1 MSSPDR
7 SDSEPESVPSAAEA
21 AEVLEGAG
29 GEIDQ
34 AKKEAAAA
42 QDRFLRTA
50 ADFENFRRRTL
61 REKEELR
68 LFAKSGVLEDL
79 LPVWDN
85 LALALVAAKQPNAD
99 VKTLVGGVEMVLQQ
113 FKAALA
119 GHGLTEINPV
129 GKPFDAHQQE
139 ALSHQPSAE
148 VPEESV
154 MTVVRPGFML
164 NGRLLRPASVVISS
178 GPAKR

>member
-1 MSSPDR
+1 MSSSDR
-7 SDSEPESVPSAAEA
+7 SEPEPDSAADADAAEA
-21 AEVLEGAG
+21 PEGTGTGLER
-29 GEIDQ
+29 
-34 AKKEAAAA
+34 AKQEAAAA
-42 QDRFLRTA
+42 QDRYLRNA

-79 LPVWDN
+79 LPIWDN
-85 LALALVAAKQPNAD
+85 LALALVAAKQPKAD
-99 VKTLVGGVEMVLQQ
+99 MKTIVGGVDMVLQQ

-129 GKPFDAHQQE
+129 GKPFDAHQHE
-139 ALSHQPSAE
+139 ALSHMPSAD

-154 MTVVRPGFML
+154 ITVVRPGFML

-178 GPAKR
+178 GPAK

>member
-1 MSSPDR
+1 MNSPDR

-21 AEVLEGAG
+21 AEAFEGAG

-34 AKKEAAAA
+34 AKQDAAAAA
-42 QDRFLRTA
+42 QDRYLRTA

-85 LALALVAAKQPNAD
+85 LALALVAAKQPTAD

-113 FKAALA
+113 FKTALA
-119 GHGLTEINPV
+119 GHGLTEINPA
-129 GKPFDAHQQE
+129 GKPFDAHQHE
-139 ALSHQPSAE
+139 ALSHQPSAD

-154 MTVVRPGFML
+154 LTVVRPGFML

-178 GPAKR
+178 GPAK

>member
-1 MSSPDR
+1 MSSSDR
-7 SDSEPESVPSAAEA
+7 SESEPDSAAHADA
-21 AEVLEGAG
+21 APQGTGTDLERA
-29 GEIDQ
+29 Q
-34 AKKEAAAA
+34 QEAAAA
-42 QDRFLRTA
+42 QDRYLRNA

-79 LPVWDN
+79 LPIWDN
-85 LALALVAAKQPNAD
+85 LALALVAAKQPKAD
-99 VKTLVGGVEMVLQQ
+99 MKTIVGGVDMVLQQ

-129 GKPFDAHQQE
+129 GKPFDAHQHE
-139 ALSHQPSAE
+139 ALSHMPSAD

-154 MTVVRPGFML
+154 ITVVRPGFML

-178 GPAKR
+178 GPAK

>member
-1 MSSPDR
+1 MSSTDSPD
-7 SDSEPESVPSAAEA
+7 PESFPDAENPAEA
-21 AEVLEGAG
+21 LGAANPEVE
-29 GEIDQ
+29 Q

-50 ADFENFRRRTL
+50 ADFENFKRRAL

-68 LFAKSGVLEDL
+68 LFSKSGVLEDL

-85 LALALVAAKQPNAD
+85 LALALVAARQPNAE

-119 GHGLTEINPV
+119 GHGLTEINPL

-139 ALSHQPSAE
+139 ALSHQPSKE

-154 MTVVRPGFML
+154 LTVVRPGFML
-164 NGRLLRPASVVISS
+164 NGRLLRPASVIISS
-178 GPAKR
+178 GPAKS